1 MLKEA
6 SHRHERLSSHDSGS
20 ASAGL
25 QHQFS
30 QGGSEDDEEADGSGA
45 ETADMSD
52 QNDQQKWCICN
63 QVSYGEMVAC
73 DNKGVSLI
81 LIPATARRTRY

>member
-6 SHRHERLSSHDSGS
+6 SHRHERLSHEVSTS
-20 ASAGL
+20 L
-25 QHQFS
+25 QQQLS
-30 QGGSEDDEEADGSGA
+30 QGGSDDEEEGEGSGA

-52 QNDQQKWCICN
+52 QNDQQRWCICN

-73 DNKGVSLI
+73 DNKDVSV
-81 LIPATARRTRY
+81 